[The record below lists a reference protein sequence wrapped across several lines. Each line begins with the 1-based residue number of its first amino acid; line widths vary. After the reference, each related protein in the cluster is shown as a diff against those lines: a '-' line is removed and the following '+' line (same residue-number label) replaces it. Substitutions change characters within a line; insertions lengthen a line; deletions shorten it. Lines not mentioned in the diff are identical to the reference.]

1 MHALDA
7 EMDHALDR
15 PLDRPTPSPV
25 VASRPAQSQQEKAVD
40 GPQSARHFSPD
51 PMGRTDRYRL
61 VTPYGLSPE
70 DRNAD

>member
-15 PLDRPTPSPV
+15 PTPSPV
-25 VASRPAQSQQEKAVD
+25 VASRPGQSQQERTVD